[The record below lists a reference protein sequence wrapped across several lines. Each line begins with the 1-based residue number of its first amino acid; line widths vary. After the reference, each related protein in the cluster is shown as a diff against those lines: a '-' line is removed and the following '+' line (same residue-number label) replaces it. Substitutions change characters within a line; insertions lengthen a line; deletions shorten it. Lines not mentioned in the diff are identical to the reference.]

1 MGKKKKKREGTEQIE
16 PFHHTHL
23 PLSLQQA
30 LPNLFCFPTNDEQ
43 DASPSETS
51 VSLPL
56 LNIALTLFQHLRQ
69 FRHEQPSFL
78 PACTNTRLSLPL
90 SLPLSLSLPLL
101 LFLSQTHTRRTMHTF
116 AQHRR
121 SLACALSLTHTHT
134 NARTHALSE
143 NERGALSH
151 YCTPPLICTAVN
163 VCAISEVLNQLCDAE
178 LR

>member
-1 MGKKKKKREGTEQIE
+1 MGQKKKKKKREGTEQIE

-78 PACTNTRLSLPL
+78 PACTNTRPRA
-90 SLPLSLSLPLL
+90 LSLSLSRSPSLCLYYSFSHKHTLDAPCTHLL
-101 LFLSQTHTRRTMHTF
+101 NTDVPSH
-116 AQHRR
+116 
-121 SLACALSLTHTHT
+121 ALSLSHTHT
-134 NARTHALSE
+134 QMHAHML
-143 NERGALSH
+143 
-151 YCTPPLICTAVN
+151 
-163 VCAISEVLNQLCDAE
+163 
-178 LR
+178 